1 MSPSG
6 PRRWTLMQKQHLS
19 IPAEPGAGQEFRST
33 APVPGSSKWHQR
45 GTLLGSRVPF
55 RDVSKQGWGRLPC
68 TKHIC
73 QWSPK
78 PMSLL
83 TLRWF
88 ISPGISQLAPQWAAS
103 PWNLSSP
110 SLLFNPS
117 VHMDVSVFFH
127 STLAAQKW
135 FFFPLFFSFWIS
147 CSSRPEPSNEVV
159 PLCSCLCVFKN
170 SLWPCV
176 GIHGVPFLNCQAHV
190 GFFGEKGFW
199 NNSTLLWIGE
209 IHKPGEI
216 HKLQETILGV
226 VGLLIFNLRL
236 WAVPKDF
243 SLELWVSA
251 GCSVLLQRSFFS
263 ILAGER
269 LML

>member
-45 GTLLGSRVPF
+45 GTLLGSHVPF

-117 VHMDVSVFFH
+117 VHVDVAVFFH

-135 FFFPLFFSFWIS
+135 FFLPLSFLFGSHVPAGQSPAMKS
-147 CSSRPEPSNEVV
+147 CPSAVV
-159 PLCSCLCVFKN
+159 CARLRT
-170 SLWPCV
+170 
-176 GIHGVPFLNCQAHV
+176 A
-190 GFFGEKGFW
+190 FG
-199 NNSTLLWIGE
+199 
-209 IHKPGEI
+209 P
-216 HKLQETILGV
+216 V
-226 VGLLIFNLRL
+226 
-236 WAVPKDF
+236 
-243 SLELWVSA
+243 LESM
-251 GCSVLLQRSFFS
+251 GCPS
-263 ILAGER
+263 
-269 LML
+269 